1 MTMGMMTTGMMTMGT
16 KELDEGKEEAV
27 KEEVKEEEV
36 KEEEVKDEEGKEE
49 VKEDE
54 VKEEEVKED
63 SGLLELRVLRVLK
76 HKCADLPLPH
86 GPLRP
91 LTCADTDAR
100 VLDESDESTLH
111 EAMCGFVHGRIA
123 AETIRDVLFV
133 LSTSNSSTSVCLAEW
148 VRVIEAAYKQV
159 VDGGY
164 VDADRPSGLVVFWS
178 LSGWLHRV
186 YFSGAANILANAS
199 SDDVQLF
206 RRLLKTL
213 RQDYEMGMAI
223 HCMATNIEYWITTC
237 CTKFCSGLNV

>member
-1 MTMGMMTTGMMTMGT
+1 M
-16 KELDEGKEEAV
+16 
-27 KEEVKEEEV
+27 
-36 KEEEVKDEEGKEE
+36 
-49 VKEDE
+49 
-54 VKEEEVKED
+54 
-63 SGLLELRVLRVLK
+63 
-76 HKCADLPLPH
+76 CA
-86 GPLRP
+86 GI
-91 LTCADTDAR
+91 DAP

-111 EAMCGFVHGRIA
+111 EAMRGFVHGRIA
-123 AETIRDVLFV
+123 AETIRGVLFV

-186 YFSGAANILANAS
+186 YFLGAANILANAS
-199 SDDVQLF
+199 SDDVQHF

-223 HCMATNIEYWITTC
+223 HCMATNIEYWIETC
-237 CTKFCSGLNV
+237 CTKFCSGLNL